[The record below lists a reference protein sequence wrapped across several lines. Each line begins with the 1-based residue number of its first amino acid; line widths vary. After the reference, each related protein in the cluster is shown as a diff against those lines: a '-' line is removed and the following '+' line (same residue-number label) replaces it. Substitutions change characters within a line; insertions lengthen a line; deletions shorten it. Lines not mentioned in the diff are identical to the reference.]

1 MKKILSI
8 LAILSSAALL
18 FSCVKPENKP
28 ADPEDKPGQKQEV
41 EPVSLELTF
50 VLPENG
56 EKTAWVAGDKI
67 VVHGEYAKDAV
78 TVTLAAGDIKNDGKT
93 ASLTVDNLKPYA
105 REDVTSTLYA
115 GWPADAVELLPHC
128 FFYTMFKDSNNYL
141 LAACNDAENKF
152 KFQEVCSKLSFD
164 VDGDFDSYAITG
176 RKDAVVGYELLQV
189 KITDKE
195 QNFTQYREGPMVT
208 ISGPLSSGTQGI
220 YVPAGLTL
228 PQGFDLKFFKE
239 GEPKKVFTD
248 KEEISF
254 TRGTAN
260 ELGDITSKLKDFEM
274 EINVSEAKSLC
285 DDGTANSYIVTEP
298 GTYKIK
304 AVKGFTDT
312 SVGSIETTAVLWET
326 WNNADEV
333 QAKSLID
340 ATTYEGGYVYFHVPE
355 PFHAGNALIAAKDEN
370 EVILWSWHIWMPE
383 TPVTEVEEAQFSSRK
398 IMSRNLGALVDVPES
413 GVAPAESF
421 GLLYQWGRKDPFP
434 GIGDPATSA
443 SATVAEG
450 QEITYLSGQT
460 TRAGVIGNPNV
471 FYYLAQNDWQSE
483 GNDGVSDFW
492 GEDSKT
498 VNDPCPVG
506 YFLPKRGSTTFWGS
520 SDSSSIL
527 SINADEYRI
536 SINALRFPLAGYIDD
551 ADGLHKK
558 AGQCIQIWCGRWDS
572 GTQNGYGYSGE
583 VGGEFKRKGTYR
595 SRGGSVRC
603 VAM

>member
-18 FSCVKPENKP
+18 FSCVKQENKP
-28 ADPEDKPGQKQEV
+28 ADSGDKPEQKQEV

-78 TVTLAAGDIKNDGKT
+78 TVTLAAGDIKDGGKT

-115 GWPADAVELLPHC
+115 GWPAEAVQLLPHC
-128 FFYTMFKDSNNYL
+128 FFYTMFKGSNKYL

-152 KFQEVCSKLSFD
+152 KFQEVCGKLAFD
-164 VDGDFDSYAITG
+164 VTGDFDSFAITG

-189 KITDKE
+189 KVTDKE
-195 QNFTQYREGPMVT
+195 QSFNQYREGPMVT
-208 ISGPLSSGTQGI
+208 IAGSLAVGTQAI
-220 YVPAGLTL
+220 YVPADLVL
-228 PQGFDLKFFKE
+228 SDGFDLKFFKD
-239 GEPKKVFTD
+239 GEPKKVYTE
-248 KEEISF
+248 KNEISF
-254 TRGTAN
+254 TRGTPNA
-260 ELGDITSKLKDFEM
+260 LGDITSKLEDFVM
-274 EINVSEAKSLC
+274 EINVSDAVSLC
-285 DDGTANSYIVTEP
+285 DDGTANSYIVTAP

-304 AVKGFTDT
+304 AVKGFTTT
-312 SVGSIETTAVLWET
+312 SVGTIEKTSVLWET
-326 WNNADEV
+326 WNNAEAV
-333 QAKSLID
+333 EAKSLID
-340 ATTYEGGYVYFHVPE
+340 ATTYEGGYVYFRVPE
-355 PFHAGNALIAAKDEN
+355 PFHAGNALIAAMDEN
-370 EVILWSWHIWMPE
+370 DVILWSWHIWMPQ
-383 TPVTEVEEAQFSSRK
+383 TPVTEVEEAQFSARK

-434 GIGDPATSA
+434 GVGDPATSA

-450 QEITYLSGQT
+450 QEITYLNEQT
-460 TRAGVIGNPNV
+460 TRAGVIATPNV
-471 FYYLAQNDWQSE
+471 FYYSDDKDWQNE

-527 SINADEYRI
+527 TINADEYRI

-551 ADGLHKK
+551 ADGAHKN
-558 AGQCIQIWCGRWDS
+558 AGKCIQIWCGRWDS

-583 VGGEFKRKGTYR
+583 VGVEFRRRGTIR